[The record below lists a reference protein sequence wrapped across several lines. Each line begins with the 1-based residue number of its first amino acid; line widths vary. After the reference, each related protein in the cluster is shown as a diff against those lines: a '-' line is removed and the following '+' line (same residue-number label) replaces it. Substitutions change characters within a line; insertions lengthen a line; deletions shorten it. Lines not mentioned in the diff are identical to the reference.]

1 MLVVLGQP
9 YLNPDGTPAV
19 YNPPVS
25 QQPLSNQ
32 LNPMQPQAPP
42 PANPPPQPLQQ
53 AVMSHPL
60 PQVEG
65 ACQSPSAY

>member
-1 MLVVLGQP
+1 MPNILGQP

-32 LNPMQPQAPP
+32 LNTMQPQAPP
-42 PANPPPQPLQQ
+42 PSQPQQQPVISHPPPQ
-53 AVMSHPL
+53 
-60 PQVEG
+60 VEQ
-65 ACQSPSAY
+65 ACQSHSIY

>member
-1 MLVVLGQP
+1 MSDVLGQP

-25 QQPLSNQ
+25 QQTLSNQ
-32 LNPMQPQAPP
+32 LNTMQPQAPP
-42 PANPPPQPLQQ
+42 PPPPPPQQQ
-53 AVMSHPL
+53 PVMSHPL

-65 ACQSPSAY
+65 ACPSAQ